1 MTEEKRKKPKSKN
14 NDVYLNVLKKI
25 DLDVGSKIREIEMQ
39 DESQDQQGGT
49 LRPGLLQSSW
59 RNNKE
64 DDNDNFLSLGDLLN
78 EAEKERIS
86 TDNIKQHLVYLSR
99 QEVKKQRLK
108 ALKKSRWLRSYFFVL
123 IFFLTFLLK
132 FL

>member
-25 DLDVGSKIREIEMQ
+25 DIDVDSKIREIEMQ

-59 RNNKE
+59 RNSKE

-78 EAEKERIS
+78 EAKRFLNKIAVITGS
-86 TDNIKQHLVYLSR
+86 TEGFTRKQNL
-99 QEVKKQRLK
+99 
-108 ALKKSRWLRSYFFVL
+108 
-123 IFFLTFLLK
+123 
-132 FL
+132 